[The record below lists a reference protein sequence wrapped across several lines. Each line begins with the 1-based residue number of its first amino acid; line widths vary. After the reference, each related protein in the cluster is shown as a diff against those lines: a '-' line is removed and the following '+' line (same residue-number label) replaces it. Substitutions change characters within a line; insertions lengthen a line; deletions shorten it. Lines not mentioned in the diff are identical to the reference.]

1 MKRLG
6 LLTAAI
12 VAIVGFSANL
22 EARRQ
27 LLLVS
32 DSQMNQLGTDA
43 FEKLKS
49 SDKLSSDKVKLA
61 RTECVVNALI
71 AVLPEKQAR
80 QAWEVRV
87 FEDESPNAF
96 ALPGGK
102 VGVNTGMFKVVKS
115 QDELAA
121 VIGHEIAHVVSQHA
135 NERVSQQ
142 TLTGLVL
149 QGAGS
154 YADGK
159 TSSNNSKLL
168 MAGLGLSAQ
177 MGVLLPFSRKH
188 ETEADILGQ
197 KYMAN
202 AGFDPAKAVTL
213 WQNMQAISKKGNPP
227 KILSTHPNPGS
238 RIQTLQQRIPGLMDN
253 YQAARKSG
261 MKPSCF

>member
-80 QAWEVRV
+80 QAW
-87 FEDESPNAF
+87 
-96 ALPGGK
+96 
-102 VGVNTGMFKVVKS
+102 
-115 QDELAA
+115 
-121 VIGHEIAHVVSQHA
+121 
-135 NERVSQQ
+135 
-142 TLTGLVL
+142 
-149 QGAGS
+149 
-154 YADGK
+154 
-159 TSSNNSKLL
+159 
-168 MAGLGLSAQ
+168 
-177 MGVLLPFSRKH
+177 
-188 ETEADILGQ
+188 
-197 KYMAN
+197 
-202 AGFDPAKAVTL
+202 
-213 WQNMQAISKKGNPP
+213 
-227 KILSTHPNPGS
+227 
-238 RIQTLQQRIPGLMDN
+238 
-253 YQAARKSG
+253 
-261 MKPSCF
+261 

>member
-1 MKRLG
+1 MKRHIFL
-6 LLTAAI
+6 AAAVI
-12 VAIVGFSANL
+12 SALGFSTGL
-22 EARRQ
+22 QARRQ

-32 DSQMNQLGTDA
+32 DTQMNQMGSEA

-49 SDKLSSDKVKLA
+49 GNKLSSDKKKLVQ
-61 RTECVVNALI
+61 TQCVVNALI

-80 QAWEVRV
+80 QAWEVQV
-87 FEDESPNAF
+87 FEDDSPNAF

-102 VGVNTGMFKVVKS
+102 VGVNTGMFKVIKS

-149 QGAGS
+149 QGAGA
-154 YADGK
+154 YAGSK
-159 TSSNNSKLL
+159 TSSNNTQLL

-177 MGVLLPFSRKH
+177 VGLLLPFSRKH
-188 ETEADILGQ
+188 ENEADILGQ

-202 AGFDPAKAVTL
+202 AGFDPAKAVNL
-213 WQNMQAISKKGNPP
+213 WENMMAVNKNGSPP
-227 KILSTHPNPGS
+227 QILSTHPDSKN
-238 RIQTLQQRIPGLMDN
+238 RIKTLKERTPGLMDN
-253 YQAARKSG
+253 FQAARKAG
-261 MKPSCF
+261 KKPSCF